1 MHLANILLETLRKSS
16 QADAIKHL
24 ISIPFGANWFLVS
37 DFCLEDDN
45 KVSDA
50 IVFSCFAYHAEI
62 PAVKE
67 FVKRIQ
73 PTDLKRTS
81 TVNNEFLAYIGSPV
95 FFHNSLLLR
104 KRDRFL
110 RETLSREIMAQ
121 QLQDLCKLIPSWKEN
136 SPGHEAYFDS
146 VGKKLAEILHKCNAK
161 GFSWKLLRKIFIVSS
176 MAAVLTQELSKV
188 KGAPMVFWISDRDA
202 IVEKFDGVALDLMFA
217 FLCLLSL
224 DNDHAAQST
233 QVQMLN
239 VPMVNFNTSKKNSID
254 DFEELIRV
262 PDFIAGIVS
271 ELNGRD
277 VDFRHTKYDKLFYD
291 GLVDS
296 PNHSII
302 AIDEEPGDLYI
313 RRMKYAW

>member
-16 QADAIKHL
+16 QVDAVEHL
-24 ISIPFGANWFLVS
+24 ASIPFGANWFLFS

-45 KVSDA
+45 KVSDT

-62 PAVKE
+62 PVVNE
-67 FVKRIQ
+67 FVKRVQ

-95 FFHNSLLLR
+95 FFHNSLILR

-110 RETLSREIMAQ
+110 RETLARGIMTQ
-121 QLQDLCKLIPSWKEN
+121 QLQDLCKLIDSWREN
-136 SPGHEAYFDS
+136 IAGHEVYFDN

-188 KGAPMVFWISDRDA
+188 KGAPMVYWISDRDA
-202 IVEKFDGVALDLMFA
+202 IVEKFDGVVLDLMFV
-217 FLCLLSL
+217 FLCLLIL
-224 DNDHAAQST
+224 ENDHAT
-233 QVQMLN
+233 QFTPVRMLN
-239 VPMVNFNTSKKNSID
+239 VPKIYFNTSKKNTID
-254 DFEELIRV
+254 DFEGLIRV

-302 AIDEEPGDLYI
+302 AIDEEPGRLYI
-313 RRMKYAW
+313 RRMKYVW